1 MAIRRFDP
9 GSVKAS
15 TPVSDAL
22 YRDTSPP
29 FRLERL
35 PSMIGLRMSVTLSNP
50 HIEHH
55 L

>member
-29 FRLERL
+29 FRLEDDYNR
-35 PSMIGLRMSVTLSNP
+35 VDAAK
-50 HIEHH
+50 
-55 L
+55 